1 MAPVAAD
8 KAAMSPVVAD
18 EAAAHPGIPGLVCK
32 LEDPPMRSGQ
42 AAGIPRLAY
51 PKAAVPAPE
60 PALFREP
67 AESAPEPALFREPTE
82 STPEPALF
90 REPTESAPEPAL
102 FREPAE
108 SAPEPALFREPA
120 ESAPE
125 PALFREP
132 AESAPESALF
142 REPAESAPEP
152 ALFREPT
159 ESTPGVCSPVLICC
173 LASCVYIECTKLS
186 ACLFFPF
193 GWFLFLVLF
202 HYLKDPLPTF
212 ESSPSSLQSIPDIYG

>member
-1 MAPVAAD
+1 
-8 KAAMSPVVAD
+8 MSPVVAD
-18 EAAAHPGIPGLVCK
+18 EAAAHPGIPGLVRK
-32 LEDPPMRSGQ
+32 LEDPPMRLGQ

-82 STPEPALF
+82 SA
-90 REPTESAPEPAL
+90 
-102 FREPAE
+102 
-108 SAPEPALFREPA
+108 
-120 ESAPE
+120 
-125 PALFREP
+125 
-132 AESAPESALF
+132 
-142 REPAESAPEP
+142 
-152 ALFREPT
+152 
-159 ESTPGVCSPVLICC
+159 PGVCSPVLICC

>member
-1 MAPVAAD
+1 
-8 KAAMSPVVAD
+8 MSPVVAD
-18 EAAAHPGIPGLVCK
+18 EAAAHPGIPGLVRK
-32 LEDPPMRSGQ
+32 LEDPPMRLGQ

-67 AESAPEPALFREPTE
+67 AESAPEPALFREPTVPA
-82 STPEPALF
+82 PEPALF
-90 REPTESAPEPAL
+90 RESAPESAPEPALFRESAPEPALFLESAPEPAL

-108 SAPEPALFREPA
+108 SAPEPALFREPT
-120 ESAPE
+120 ESA
-125 PALFREP
+125 
-132 AESAPESALF
+132 
-142 REPAESAPEP
+142 
-152 ALFREPT
+152 
-159 ESTPGVCSPVLICC
+159 PGVCSPVLICC